1 MPEKPDSNKLRKEQF
16 HSGLSRVIPWH
27 GLSGLFRGAIRPAT
41 GLVSESWGTGG
52 VRCAATRPALLLL
65 ISTFVFASSRGQSQT
80 STTAQVHDHLER
92 AQAALKANAPET
104 AVKEFQ
110 EVLALDPKNA
120 EAYANL
126 GVIAFFRR
134 DYQNASQYL
143 HQALSIDPSLVKSQA
158 LLGICQRRLGKG
170 SAQKLLEASFLRL
183 KDKKLQIQVGLE
195 LAGIYEQQGDLE
207 RTAAVLRSLVDLDP
221 DNVEIL
227 YRAQRVYSELADDT
241 LNKLAILAPA
251 SARMQLVIAERL
263 VNDGDLK
270 GAIDHYQKALEI
282 DPQLPGV
289 HFELGEA
296 TWQASP
302 KDARAQAEAEKEF
315 ATAIKMD
322 GDSPGVECELGAI
335 AFLRSDLESAYA
347 HYERAYALNHGDAGA
362 QLGLGKV
369 LMSTGKPQEAIKY
382 LRMAAQSDP
391 LDSETHYRL
400 AMAYKAL
407 KMADES
413 RHELQLFQEITEAK
427 GRVRQLYRQM
437 HKQSR
442 TLDEELA
449 RTDQ

>member
-1 MPEKPDSNKLRKEQF
+1 
-16 HSGLSRVIPWH
+16 
-27 GLSGLFRGAIRPAT
+27 
-41 GLVSESWGTGG
+41 
-52 VRCAATRPALLLL
+52 
-65 ISTFVFASSRGQSQT
+65 
-80 STTAQVHDHLER
+80 VHDHLER
-92 AQAALKANAPET
+92 ARAALKANAPET
-104 AVKEFQ
+104 AVKEFH

-126 GVIAFFRR
+126 GVIAFFQR

-143 HQALSIDPSLVKSQA
+143 RQALAIDPSLMKTQA
-158 LLGICQRRLGKG
+158 LLGICEHRLGKG
-170 SAQKLLEASFLRL
+170 SAQTRLEKSFPRL
-183 KDKKLQIQVGLE
+183 KDKKLQIQVGME

-207 RTAAVLRSLVDLDP
+207 RTAVVLRSLLDLDP

-263 VNDGDLK
+263 VNGGDLK
-270 GAIDHYQKALEI
+270 GAIEHYQKALEI
-282 DPQLPGV
+282 DPHLPGV

-296 TWQASP
+296 LWQSSP

-315 ATAIKMD
+315 AAAIKMD
-322 GDSPGVECELGAI
+322 GDSAGVECELGAM
-335 AFLRSDLESAYA
+335 AFLRSDLASAYA
-347 HYERAYALNHGDAGA
+347 HYERAYALNQGDTGA

-382 LRMAAQSDP
+382 LRMAVQSDP
-391 LDSETHYRL
+391 LNTEAHYRL
-400 AMAYKAL
+400 GMAYKEL

-413 RHELQLFQEITEAK
+413 RHELQLFDEIREAK

-442 TLDEELA
+442 TLDQQLA
-449 RTDQ
+449 GIEQ

>member
-1 MPEKPDSNKLRKEQF
+1 
-16 HSGLSRVIPWH
+16 
-27 GLSGLFRGAIRPAT
+27 
-41 GLVSESWGTGG
+41 VSESGASGG
-52 VRCAATRPALLLL
+52 ARCTITRAVFLLLV
-65 ISTFVFASSRGQSQT
+65 STFVLGSSRGQAPA

-143 HQALSIDPSLVKSQA
+143 RQALAIDPSLMKTQA
-158 LLGICQRRLGKG
+158 LLGICERRLGKG
-170 SAQKLLEASFLRL
+170 SAQTLLEKSFPRL

-195 LAGIYEQQGDLE
+195 LAAIYEQQGDLE
-207 RTAAVLRSLVDLDP
+207 RTASVLRSLVDLDP
-221 DNVEIL
+221 DNVEVL

-241 LNKLAILAPA
+241 LNKLAILAPG

-263 VNDGDLK
+263 VNGGDLK
-270 GAIDHYQKALEI
+270 GAIEHYQKALEI
-282 DPQLPGV
+282 DPHLPGV

-296 TWQASP
+296 LWQSSP

-322 GDSPGVECELGAI
+322 GDSAGVECALGAM

-347 HYERAYALNHGDAGA
+347 HYGRAYALNHGDAEA

-369 LMSTGKPQEAIKY
+369 LMSRGKPQAAVKY
-382 LRMAAQSDP
+382 LRMAVQSDP
-391 LDSETHYRL
+391 LDTEAHYRL
-400 AMAYKAL
+400 GMAYKAL

-413 RHELQLFQEITEAK
+413 RHELQLFQEIRAAK

-437 HKQSR
+437 NKQSR
-442 TLDEELA
+442 TLDEQLA
-449 RTDQ
+449 GIEP